1 MSATLPA
8 RSASERASGARRGPA
23 TAVEVIVCGSSDRG
37 DDGAPVAAMR
47 LVQASLPGDVAV
59 RDVGQLD
66 VLDLLSIPPGA
77 GVVIVDAATGIDPGA
92 IVDLA
97 LGGLIGGREGIRARS
112 SHALALPE
120 VVAVAEMIRGR
131 PLRGR
136 IVAIGGA
143 QFGLGAPFSSPV
155 SEALGPLSEAIREA
169 VGQVRPPGDPPGGA

>member
-8 RSASERASGARRGPA
+8 RPPADPASPVRRGPA
-23 TAVEVIVCGSSDRG
+23 IAVEVLVCGSPDRG
-37 DDGAPVAAMR
+37 DDGAPIAAMR
-47 LVQASLPGDVAV
+47 LLRASLPRDVARRV
-59 RDVGQLD
+59 VGQLD

-97 LGGLIGGREGIRARS
+97 LSGLIGHQHQVRPRS

-120 VVAVAEMIRGR
+120 VVGVAEMIRGR

-143 QFGLGAPFSSPV
+143 QFDFGEPFSRPV
-155 SEALGPLSEAIREA
+155 SAALRPLSDAILEAI
-169 VGQVRPPGDPPGGA
+169 GHVRPPDDPRGSA